1 MSDRDNLSS
10 GQRSGRRRNRRRS
23 GNGQRRS
30 RSSSAKYRRKVEEKL
45 FGKKGDRAR
54 LRMVERL
61 REAHGTPGLQRV
73 FREYVRGYG
82 LPADFDLL
90 TLLLDLGDE
99 QDIVTVLGGI
109 EELRESISPEEK
121 SLLRKRLRNLE
132 MATEFD
138 EVADA
143 TVDLLERL

>member
-1 MSDRDNLSS
+1 MIEIISRPASAPGGAATGGAPATVS
-10 GQRSGRRRNRRRS
+10 GARAAPARSTGARS
-23 GNGQRRS
+23 R
-30 RSSSAKYRRKVEEKL
+30 RSSSARKATAPGCEWSS
-45 FGKKGDRAR
+45 A
-54 LRMVERL
+54 L

-138 EVADA
+138 GVADA